1 MLICDG
7 FGTHDTLEIL
17 EFCFAKNIILCRL
30 PSHTSH
36 KLQPCDVAAFAPLKV
51 AYRDQVERLE
61 RGGVNTI
68 GKEHFTSLYSPARLR
83 AFTPRNI
90 KSGFATTGLFLF
102 DPDIVIRTMPK
113 PPAELTIPQAN
124 PQDALLQSPVTPV
137 SAEGLISL
145 QNVIIKQDAHALDEL
160 SKKSLQRHLEKFA
173 KAAQLSFAKAVLQ
186 QNHIR
191 LLLAINNEAKVRRS
205 TKPVVLGTAKGT
217 ARVMSYE
224 ELEEAR
230 AKRAKQ
236 DAAKEAKGKGKRGRK
251 RKNSTT
257 PEAVEDN
264 TNKVKRSRKRRSA
277 ATETEAD
284 AGAKK
289 VRMSKILTPARHS
302 IKQDEDVRDENAQ
315 DEDAQD
321 ESMQD
326 ALEPQAKKTRVSE
339 MLDLQYP
346 WSVPVAKMY

>member
-1 MLICDG
+1 M
-7 FGTHDTLEIL
+7 T
-17 EFCFAKNIILCRL
+17 
-30 PSHTSH
+30 
-36 KLQPCDVAAFAPLKV
+36 AFAPLKA

-90 KSGFATTGLFLF
+90 KSGFAATGLFPF
-102 DPDIVIRTMPK
+102 DPERVIRTMPK

-124 PQDALLQSPVTPV
+124 PQDALQQSPVTPV

-145 QNVIIKQDAHALDEL
+145 QNLIIKQDAHALDDV
-160 SKKSLQRHLEKFA
+160 SRKCLQRQLEKFA

-191 LLLAINNEAKVRRS
+191 LLLAVNNEAKVRRS
-205 TKPVVLGTAKGT
+205 TKPVVLGTVKGS
-217 ARVMSYE
+217 ARVMSYA

-230 AKRAKQ
+230 AKRAEQ
-236 DAAKEAKGKGKRGRK
+236 DAAKEAKGKGKRGRQ
-251 RKNSTT
+251 RKDPAT

-264 TNKVKRSRKRRSA
+264 TKVKRGRKRRST
-277 ATETEAD
+277 ATETEAF
-284 AGAKK
+284 AEPKK
-289 VRMSKILTPARHS
+289 VRISKVLKPERYS
-302 IKQDEDVRDENAQ
+302 IKQIVQDKNMQDRNAQ

-321 ESMQD
+321 KDAQDKNVQD
-326 ALEPQAKKTRVSE
+326 ASE
-339 MLDLQYP
+339 L
-346 WSVPVAKMY
+346 WAVPVAKMW